1 MKIVYAEICELD
13 ELLTFEVTQELSPT
27 EKRQVTFLAPLNAL
41 SG

>member
-1 MKIVYAEICELD
+1 MKIVYVESCELG
-13 ELLTFEVTQELSPT
+13 ELLTLEVTQKLSPT